1 MYEDALEVHAKQ
13 DESMIFIPPASWND
27 MLSALSRAEYV
38 QLKQNEQLFHG
49 LQISKGLL
57 PLHFE
62 FTKGNNGGFTLH
74 IAGLNRVRVWRC
86 IITLFTMGNYIIYL
100 WKIVCD
106 LLNCKR

>member
-1 MYEDALEVHAKQ
+1 MGYN
-13 DESMIFIPPASWND
+13 F
-27 MLSALSRAEYV
+27 
-38 QLKQNEQLFHG
+38 
-49 LQISKGLL
+49 KGLL

-74 IAGLNRVRVWRC
+74 IAGLNRVRVMEMYNNA
-86 IITLFTMGNYIIYL
+86 LTMGNYIIYL